1 MALEV
6 KEEVSAVIFYKNV
19 NGIEA
24 QEAAAPA
31 LAFQPVSSAMSP
43 DSIMV
48 DIEGIH
54 SILTRNF
61 TLYTP
66 ECLKKSAPYWTT
78 PYERPVIMHH
88 NDRDGV
94 QIGRVKV
101 AEFLEQSRAKA
112 PGLLFTCNIGDEA
125 GIKGVKNGTLSTVSI
140 GAVIHKATCS
150 ICGQNIAAEG
160 ECEHKRG
167 VKYEDKLCYWIM
179 EDMEPKELSYVIVP
193 SDRYANTIKIYKPKD
208 ISAKESYNE
217 GGNEE
222 MGIFDDIDLPLT
234 EPEAKEAEGAEKQ
247 KKEKQKE
254 IKEPEIKAPEVEEPE
269 IKAPE
274 VEEPKEEE
282 NKEEQQQEENKEE
295 QQQEEQQEEQQEDKE
310 EENKEAKIE
319 NMSREELIDKCK
331 DLMKKMEGLRGDV
344 DYLRKRLN
352 QERGF
357 KEALELEVLELKQ
370 VQKMHLVEQVV
381 GLRKELGLKE
391 ENANDL
397 MMLSEESL
405 NSSIKT
411 YMEFKESNTF
421 NVNTLPKIESAALVD
436 EEADNTIKESTK
448 EDLNKN
454 NSNIDYE
461 QQINNWLKNMT
472 NKKFF

>member
-19 NGIEA
+19 DCMDV
-24 QEAAAPA
+24 QESVAPA

-54 SILTRNF
+54 SIVTRNF
-61 TLYTP
+61 TYYTP
-66 ECLKKSAPYWTT
+66 ECLKKSAPLWTT

-94 QIGRVKV
+94 QIGRVKAV
-101 AEFLEQSRAKA
+101 EYLEETRAKS

-125 GIKGVKNGTLSTVSI
+125 GIKGVKNGTLSTVSL

-160 ECEHKRG
+160 ECEHQRG
-167 VKYEDKLCYWIM
+167 RYYEEKLCYWKM
-179 EDMEPKELSYVIVP
+179 EEMEPKELSYVIVP

-208 ISAKESYNE
+208 LSAKESYIE

-222 MGIFDDIDLPLT
+222 SMGIFDNIDLPLT
-234 EPEAKEAEGAEKQ
+234 EPEAKESTEEKVEQVEVQEAEQPVEEPKAE
-247 KKEKQKE
+247 EAVIVE
-254 IKEPEIKAPEVEEPE
+254 EEVPEVEEPV
-269 IKAPE
+269 K
-274 VEEPKEEE
+274 EEPKAEDVKKEEE
-282 NKEEQQQEENKEE
+282 PAQEENKEKGI
-295 QQQEEQQEEQQEDKE
+295 DDMSKE
-310 EENKEAKIE
+310 ELA
-319 NMSREELIDKCK
+319 DKCK
-331 DLMKKMEGLRGDV
+331 ELMKQVSGLLEDV
-344 DYLRKRLN
+344 KYLKSKLDK
-352 QERGF
+352 ERGF
-357 KEALELEVLELKQ
+357 KEALELELLQMKQ
-370 VQKMHLVEQVV
+370 VQKMHLAEQVV
-381 GLRKELGLKE
+381 SLRKELGLRE
-391 ENANDL
+391 ENLDDL

-411 YMEFKESNTF
+411 FMEFKESNTF
-421 NVNTLPKIESAALVD
+421 NVNNLPKIESKALVD
-436 EEADNTIKESTK
+436 EEADNTAKESSN
-448 EDLNKN
+448 ENLNKN

-461 QQINNWLKNMT
+461 QQINSWLKNMT

>member
-19 NGIEA
+19 NGMDM

-54 SILTRNF
+54 SIVTRNF
-61 TLYTP
+61 TYYTP
-66 ECLKKSAPYWTT
+66 ECLKKSAPYWTS

-94 QIGRVKV
+94 QIGRIKA
-101 AEFLEQSRAKA
+101 AEYMESTRAKS

-160 ECEHKRG
+160 ECEHQRG
-167 VKYEDKLCYWIM
+167 RKYDGKLCYWLM

-193 SDRYANTIKIYKPKD
+193 SDRYANTVKIYKPKD

-217 GGNEE
+217 GGNDED
-222 MGIFDDIDLPLT
+222 MGIFDNIDLTLT
-234 EPEAKEAEGAEKQ
+234 EPEAVEQTEAVKEEEV
-247 KKEKQKE
+247 KEEVVEEQPEVKE
-254 IKEPEIKAPEVEEPE
+254 EEVVVEEPVVE
-269 IKAPE
+269 EEPK
-274 VEEPKEEE
+274 VEEPKQEEE
-282 NKEEQQQEENKEE
+282 KEESKEKDIDDMSKEE
-295 QQQEEQQEEQQEDKE
+295 L
-310 EENKEAKIE
+310 A
-319 NMSREELIDKCK
+319 DKCK
-331 DLMKKMEGLRGDV
+331 ELMKQVSGLLEDV
-344 DYLRKRLN
+344 KYLKGKLDK
-352 QERGF
+352 ERGF
-357 KEALELEVLELKQ
+357 KEALELEVLQMKQ
-370 VQKMHLVEQVV
+370 VQKMHLAEQVIS
-381 GLRKELGLKE
+381 LRKELGLRE
-391 ENANDL
+391 EEMDDL
-397 MMLSEESL
+397 MMMSEESL
-405 NSSIKT
+405 QSSINT
-411 YMEFKESNTF
+411 FMEFKESNTF
-421 NVNTLPKIESAALVD
+421 NVNTLPKIESKALVD
-436 EEADNTIKESTK
+436 EEADNTIKESAK

-454 NSNIDYE
+454 TSNIDYE
-461 QQINNWLKNMT
+461 QQINSWLKNMT
-472 NKKFF
+472 NRKFF

>member
-19 NGIEA
+19 NGMDV

-54 SILTRNF
+54 SIVTRNF
-61 TLYTP
+61 TYYTP
-66 ECLKKSAPYWTT
+66 ECLKKSAPYWTS

-94 QIGRVKV
+94 QIGRIKA
-101 AEFLEQSRAKA
+101 AEYMESTRAKS

-160 ECEHKRG
+160 ECEHQRG
-167 VKYEDKLCYWIM
+167 RKYDGKLCYWLM

-193 SDRYANTIKIYKPKD
+193 SDRYANTVKIYKPKD

-217 GGNEE
+217 GGNDED
-222 MGIFDDIDLPLT
+222 MGIFDNLDLPLT
-234 EPEAKEAEGAEKQ
+234 EPEAVEQTEAVKEEEV
-247 KKEKQKE
+247 KEEVVEEQPEVKE
-254 IKEPEIKAPEVEEPE
+254 EEVVVEEPVVE
-269 IKAPE
+269 EEPK
-274 VEEPKEEE
+274 VEEPKQEEE
-282 NKEEQQQEENKEE
+282 KEESKEKDIDDMSKEE
-295 QQQEEQQEEQQEDKE
+295 LADRCKE
-310 EENKEAKIE
+310 
-319 NMSREELIDKCK
+319 
-331 DLMKKMEGLRGDV
+331 LMKQVSGLLEDV
-344 DYLRKRLN
+344 KYLKGKLDK
-352 QERGF
+352 ERGF
-357 KEALELEVLELKQ
+357 KEALELEVLQMKQ
-370 VQKMHLVEQVV
+370 VQKMHLAEQVIS
-381 GLRKELGLKE
+381 LRKELGLRE
-391 ENANDL
+391 EEMDDL
-397 MMLSEESL
+397 MMMSEESL
-405 NSSIKT
+405 QSSINT
-411 YMEFKESNTF
+411 FMEFKESNTF
-421 NVNTLPKIESAALVD
+421 NVNTLPKIESKALVD
-436 EEADNTIKESTK
+436 EEADNTIKESAK

-454 NSNIDYE
+454 TSNIDYE
-461 QQINNWLKNMT
+461 QQINSWLKNMT
-472 NKKFF
+472 NRKFF

>member
-19 NGIEA
+19 NGMDM

-54 SILTRNF
+54 SIVTRNF
-61 TLYTP
+61 TYYTP
-66 ECLKKSAPYWTT
+66 ECLKKSAPYWTS

-94 QIGRVKV
+94 QIGRIKA
-101 AEFLEQSRAKA
+101 AEYMESTRAKS

-160 ECEHKRG
+160 ECEHQRG
-167 VKYEDKLCYWIM
+167 RKYDGKLCYWLM

-193 SDRYANTIKIYKPKD
+193 SDRYANTVKIYKPKD

-217 GGNEE
+217 GGNDED
-222 MGIFDDIDLPLT
+222 MGIFDNIDLTLT
-234 EPEAKEAEGAEKQ
+234 EPEVVEQTEAVKEEEV
-247 KKEKQKE
+247 KEEEVVEEQPEVKE
-254 IKEPEIKAPEVEEPE
+254 EEVVVEEPVVE
-269 IKAPE
+269 EEPK
-274 VEEPKEEE
+274 VEEPKQEEE
-282 NKEEQQQEENKEE
+282 KEESKEKDIDNMSKEE
-295 QQQEEQQEEQQEDKE
+295 L
-310 EENKEAKIE
+310 A
-319 NMSREELIDKCK
+319 DKCK
-331 DLMKKMEGLRGDV
+331 ELMKQVSGLLEDV
-344 DYLRKRLN
+344 KYLKGKLDK
-352 QERGF
+352 ERGF
-357 KEALELEVLELKQ
+357 KEALELEVLQMKQ
-370 VQKMHLVEQVV
+370 VQKMHLAEQVIS
-381 GLRKELGLKE
+381 LRKELGLRE
-391 ENANDL
+391 EEMDDL
-397 MMLSEESL
+397 MMMSEESL
-405 NSSIKT
+405 QSSINT
-411 YMEFKESNTF
+411 FMEFKESNTF
-421 NVNTLPKIESAALVD
+421 NVNTLPKIESKALVD
-436 EEADNTIKESTK
+436 EEADNTIKESAK

-454 NSNIDYE
+454 TSNIDYE
-461 QQINNWLKNMT
+461 QQINSWLKNMT
-472 NKKFF
+472 NRKFF